1 LLWLARA
8 DSDNNDADTDAARED
23 KAAEVEAWAED
34 IDETRDEGGVVT
46 GIGTITEP
54 DVEALNEVM
63 VGPSDDEG
71 EEPEASGTA
80 VAPVADVEMA
90 EFVMA
95 VEGAGDVISTA
106 AVMLELPT
114 EDGVVP
120 GASGR
125 LVASVTVADAGLEMA
140 EKPLVVAF
148 GRPVSVREADAAL
161 LAEADSVLTNELVA
175 VVLAEADSVLMNEL
189 ASVVLA
195 EPTTAEDTEV
205 KEADT
210 LDNMLEA

>member
-1 LLWLARA
+1 M
-8 DSDNNDADTDAARED
+8 
-23 KAAEVEAWAED
+23 
-34 IDETRDEGGVVT
+34 DEIRDEGGVVT

-63 VGPSDDEG
+63 VGPSDEEG

-90 EFVMA
+90 ESVMA
-95 VEGAGDVISTA
+95 AEGAGDVISTA

-114 EDGVVP
+114 EDGVAPDV
-120 GASGR
+120 SGR
-125 LVASVTVADAGLEMA
+125 LVASVAVADAGLELA
-140 EKPLVVAF
+140 KKPLDVAF
-148 GRPVSVREADAAL
+148 GRPVSVTEADAAL
-161 LAEADSVLTNELVA
+161 LADADSVLT
-175 VVLAEADSVLMNEL
+175 NEL

-195 EPTTAEDTEV
+195 ETTAAEDAEV
-205 KEADT
+205 READM